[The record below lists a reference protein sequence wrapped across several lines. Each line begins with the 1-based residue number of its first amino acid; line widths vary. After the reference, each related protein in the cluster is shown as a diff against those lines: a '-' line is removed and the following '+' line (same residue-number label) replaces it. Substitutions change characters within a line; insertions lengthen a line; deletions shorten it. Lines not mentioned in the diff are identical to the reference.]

1 MTAMTYDASEV
12 WESVAW
18 YRSGAT
24 FVRNRLSLIRSFP
37 MLAILFTMPRSD
49 AWVQSLIDAARDRD
63 IELSERDVQ
72 TINNASPNSK
82 LAKWAR
88 ETVQVE
94 ASVVSDNDEDL
105 QEATRSIRAST
116 AAIRSQTQIVENQT
130 KNLTTLRTLQVPKI
144 NTHQKVT
151 STAVGQT
158 QYIKSVNED
167 KTTNL
172 ARELQANLGQLN
184 KDRKLHVATAS
195 QRLNADD
202 RALELL
208 HINDKPDDQVSD
220 WAAGTMTRVEQ
231 LSRALISLRVDP
243 VKNRLDRTYLEH
255 SQKPPEPSSTEPLEQ
270 LKLEVQSLYAE
281 IEDVATILVNHEH
294 SARLNTMLHD
304 VAASHIEAEQQAY
317 SHVSDFQA
325 GPNRV

>member
-1 MTAMTYDASEV
+1 MLVFLSTMLS
-12 WESVAW
+12 SVAW
-18 YRSGAT
+18 
-24 FVRNRLSLIRSFP
+24 VQKLI
-37 MLAILFTMPRSD
+37 
-49 AWVQSLIDAARDRD
+49 AAAHDRG

-72 TINNASPNSK
+72 TINNASPNSE
-82 LAKWAR
+82 LARWAR
-88 ETVQVE
+88 ETVQAE
-94 ASVVSDNDEDL
+94 MSAIPDNDEDL

-116 AAIRSQTQIVENQT
+116 AAIRAQTQIVENQT
-130 KNLTTLRTLQVPKI
+130 KRVSALRPSRVLNV
-144 NTHQKVT
+144 NVHQKLT
-151 STAVGQT
+151 STTVGQT

-231 LSRALISLRVDP
+231 LSRALISLRVDT

-270 LKLEVQSLYAE
+270 FKLEVQSLYTE
-281 IEDVATILVNHEH
+281 IEDVATMLVNHEH
-294 SARLNTMLHD
+294 TARLNITLHD
-304 VAASHIEAEQQAY
+304 TAASYTEAEQQAY
-317 SHVSDFQA
+317 SQVGESR
-325 GPNRV
+325 GIPSGV